1 MALIAPFVAS
11 TTVLTG
17 IGFVV
22 LVMIYYT
29 AANPNYLGNSD
40 PIGKEA
46 GFAAVVEA
54 ASDALRRVGT
64 SAGSRPPTIASIRC
78 CDGT

>member
-1 MALIAPFVAS
+1 MVRISPSAAATAI
-11 TTVLTG
+11 LTG

-29 AANPNYLGNSD
+29 GANANYLAEID

-46 GFAAVVEA
+46 GFAQVAEA
-54 ASDALRRVGT
+54 AKNKLERVGAT
-64 SAGSRPPTIASIRC
+64 
-78 CDGT
+78 